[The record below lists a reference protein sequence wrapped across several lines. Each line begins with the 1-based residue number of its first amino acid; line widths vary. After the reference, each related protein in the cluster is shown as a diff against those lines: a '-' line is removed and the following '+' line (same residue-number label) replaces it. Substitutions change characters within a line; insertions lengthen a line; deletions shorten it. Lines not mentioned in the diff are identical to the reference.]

1 MTSLD
6 GKVIAQR
13 YHIID
18 ELGRGGMAVVYK
30 AQDTRLDRLVALK
43 LLHPFLATQSESAAR
58 FKREAEAI
66 AKLHHPNIVEIYDTG
81 QDEFTGSQ
89 YLVMELVQGPTLAEF
104 IKAHPTKIPE
114 IAVAMTCSM
123 CDAIEHAHEAGIIH
137 RDIKPENILIDK
149 SGTMKLTDFGIAR
162 VLDKERMTT
171 SGSLVGSPAHMPPE
185 IIEGQSYGF
194 SCDIFSLGTVFYYA
208 LTGALPFSGTTPM
221 SIFKAI
227 LDGHYQ
233 PPGRRN
239 MAISKKIDDVIA
251 RCLKTNPSDRY
262 ADADALKSDLVAIL
276 QTVKFDNYAQI
287 LEQYFADVDDFNAK
301 AIPEITDT
309 LNQLARVQTREKA
322 IPKALETL
330 NIILSYAPDDAR
342 ALALLNE
349 LRQGNRARRVAAWC
363 SIPVAV
369 AAIAF
374 CIYYIALAPSDADAD
389 GHGIIANHAIEA
401 IDADKARAASHTA
414 QTLQNTTNQG
424 SPTDAAERRIENDDN
439 RPFTVLAY
447 AQLAATRDAKDAR
460 ADAPIIHSDATN
472 AEENAELGVDPELRS
487 DDRENESQAIDSK
500 TVAPKD
506 VEAPRRRFD
515 KPTTP
520 KVPRQRA
527 NPIATPKKVNQGGAK
542 RSTPESPDDSQ
553 TAIASATPLG
563 DMTPTNHTAQPPPT
577 DAVAKS
583 VIIQPVFPPDAYAV
597 VKGQRFDANSDGD
610 IRLELAPGNYSMTL
624 TCRQRCIKQ
633 THALKVTASADPVTR
648 EIVSLDWA
656 DAKLS
661 LTGPDS
667 KSVYF
672 VAKRIDDH
680 SNRVLHLAARTQNAI
695 AGFNIFG
702 KPITLEVYAIPKSH
716 TLSSYDTDAL
726 EAAKYASTRV
736 SIAPGET
743 RSIQF

>member
-1 MTSLD
+1 
-6 GKVIAQR
+6 
-13 YHIID
+13 
-18 ELGRGGMAVVYK
+18 MAVVYK

-251 RCLKTNPSDRY
+251 RCLKTDPSDRY

-287 LEQYFADVDDFNAK
+287 LEQYFADVDDFNANSLESK
-301 AIPEITDT
+301 RAKK
-309 LNQLARVQTREKA
+309 LS
-322 IPKALETL
+322 PK
-330 NIILSYAPDDAR
+330 
-342 ALALLNE
+342 
-349 LRQGNRARRVAAWC
+349 
-363 SIPVAV
+363 
-369 AAIAF
+369 
-374 CIYYIALAPSDADAD
+374 
-389 GHGIIANHAIEA
+389 
-401 IDADKARAASHTA
+401 
-414 QTLQNTTNQG
+414 
-424 SPTDAAERRIENDDN
+424 
-439 RPFTVLAY
+439 
-447 AQLAATRDAKDAR
+447 
-460 ADAPIIHSDATN
+460 HS
-472 AEENAELGVDPELRS
+472 
-487 DDRENESQAIDSK
+487 
-500 TVAPKD
+500 
-506 VEAPRRRFD
+506 
-515 KPTTP
+515 
-520 KVPRQRA
+520 
-527 NPIATPKKVNQGGAK
+527 K
-542 RSTPESPDDSQ
+542 RST
-553 TAIASATPLG
+553 
-563 DMTPTNHTAQPPPT
+563 
-577 DAVAKS
+577 
-583 VIIQPVFPPDAYAV
+583 
-597 VKGQRFDANSDGD
+597 
-610 IRLELAPGNYSMTL
+610 
-624 TCRQRCIKQ
+624 
-633 THALKVTASADPVTR
+633 
-648 EIVSLDWA
+648 
-656 DAKLS
+656 
-661 LTGPDS
+661 
-667 KSVYF
+667 
-672 VAKRIDDH
+672 
-680 SNRVLHLAARTQNAI
+680 
-695 AGFNIFG
+695 
-702 KPITLEVYAIPKSH
+702 
-716 TLSSYDTDAL
+716 SS
-726 EAAKYASTRV
+726 
-736 SIAPGET
+736 
-743 RSIQF
+743 